1 MIAAIPMDLVLAC
14 LLLGAAVGIMAG
26 LLGVGGGL
34 IIVPALLF
42 LFRAQEFPSSLVM
55 HMAVATS
62 LASILFT
69 SVSSAAAHH
78 RRGGVVWPAA
88 LALSPGIV
96 AGAALGG
103 LVADLMPG
111 TALRAVFAVFEFLA
125 AWQLWR
131 AYTPPPERALPG
143 LPGLFAA
150 GAVIGT
156 VSTIIGIGG
165 GALMVP
171 FLAWCNVDMRKAV
184 ATSAAGG
191 FPIALAGTVALVS
204 AGLDEAGLPPGAT
217 GYVYWPA
224 AVAIGSVSILSAPLG
239 AALAH
244 RLPTQHLRRA
254 FAVFLAVL
262 GVRTLL

>member
-1 MIAAIPMDLVLAC
+1 MIAAIPIDLVLVC

-42 LFRAQEFPSSLVM
+42 LFAAHDFPASMAM
-55 HMAVATS
+55 HMAVGTS

-78 RRGGVVWPAA
+78 RRGSVLWTTT
-88 LALSPGIV
+88 LSLSPGIV

-103 LVADLMPG
+103 FIADLMSG
-111 TALRAVFAVFEFLA
+111 TALRAVFAAFEFLA

-131 AYTPPPERALPG
+131 AYTPPPGRVLPG
-143 LPGLFAA
+143 LAGLFLA
-150 GAVIGT
+150 GVVIGT

-165 GALMVP
+165 GALTVP
-171 FLAWCNVDMRKAV
+171 FLVWCNVDMRKAV

-191 FPIALAGTVALVS
+191 FPIAVAGTAAFIV
-204 AGLDEAGLPPGAT
+204 AGLDEAALPPGAT

-224 AVAIGSVSILSAPLG
+224 AAAIGAVSILSAPLG

-244 RLPTQHLRRA
+244 RLPMPTLRRV